1 MIRVTNSL
9 NLDCSKS
16 IENLNKFQTI
26 SAYWNSSLI
35 KIFADIVEM
44 KYFKNRKVHL
54 CFILDKSEMFFLG
67 GWSYFSLRIFHDP
80 DRRALQDLT
89 LFYNLTAVVYLGSGY
104 SEKWA
109 AIFCLTGTFSSHSVL
124 CDTVARRNTAPHF
137 QYLENKSH
145 STYLQFQYKKGKSF
159 HCQLLSLFYCEVYLW
174 IYKRMSS

>member
-1 MIRVTNSL
+1 MLSEICADFCSYTSHWYCLLFPEWMIRVTNSL

-54 CFILDKSEMFFLG
+54 CFILDKSEMFFFG

-89 LFYNLTAVVYLGSGY
+89 LFYNLTAVVYLG
-104 SEKWA
+104 KWL
-109 AIFCLTGTFSSHSVL
+109 FRKVSSHFLS
-124 CDTVARRNTAPHF
+124 DRHI
-137 QYLENKSH
+137 
-145 STYLQFQYKKGKSF
+145 
-159 HCQLLSLFYCEVYLW
+159 LLT
-174 IYKRMSS
+174 

>member
-1 MIRVTNSL
+1 VLSEICADFCSYTSHWYCLLFPEWMIRVTNSL

-89 LFYNLTAVVYLGSGY
+89 LFYNLTAVVYLG
-104 SEKWA
+104 KWL
-109 AIFCLTGTFSSHSVL
+109 FRKVSSHFLS
-124 CDTVARRNTAPHF
+124 DRHI
-137 QYLENKSH
+137 
-145 STYLQFQYKKGKSF
+145 
-159 HCQLLSLFYCEVYLW
+159 LLT
-174 IYKRMSS
+174 

>member
-1 MIRVTNSL
+1 MLSEICADFCSYTSHWYCLLFPEWMIRVTNSL

-89 LFYNLTAVVYLGSGY
+89 LFYNLTAVVYLG
-104 SEKWA
+104 KWL
-109 AIFCLTGTFSSHSVL
+109 FRKVSSHFLS
-124 CDTVARRNTAPHF
+124 DRHI
-137 QYLENKSH
+137 
-145 STYLQFQYKKGKSF
+145 
-159 HCQLLSLFYCEVYLW
+159 LLT
-174 IYKRMSS
+174 